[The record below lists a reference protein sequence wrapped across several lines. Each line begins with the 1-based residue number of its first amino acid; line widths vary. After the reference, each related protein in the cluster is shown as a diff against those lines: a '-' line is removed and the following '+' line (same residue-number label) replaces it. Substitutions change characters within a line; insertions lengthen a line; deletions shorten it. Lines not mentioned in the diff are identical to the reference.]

1 MVQDNKQNK
10 PDDHQVQ
17 LWTTLQ
23 LAVVAAILVSPS
35 FLLANDLTDGD
46 EVVKTGAGVAAAAI
60 VAQIWKV
67 LKA

>member
-1 MVQDNKQNK
+1 MAEAEKPNK
-10 PDDHQVQ
+10 PDDHQTQ

-23 LAVVAAILVSPS
+23 LAVVAAIMVSPS
-35 FLLANDLTDGD
+35 FLLANDLSDGD
-46 EVVKTGAGVAAAAI
+46 EVVKTGAGVAAAAV